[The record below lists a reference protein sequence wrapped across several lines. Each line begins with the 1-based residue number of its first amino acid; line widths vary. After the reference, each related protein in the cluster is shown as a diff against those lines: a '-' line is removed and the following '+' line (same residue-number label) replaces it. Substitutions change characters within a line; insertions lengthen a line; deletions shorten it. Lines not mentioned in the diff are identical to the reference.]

1 MGVNN
6 VISTEAY
13 QEKKAQFEMEIRN
26 KQKRVYN
33 TLSNLSALAKTRI
46 VTDMTVGFHNEIKI
60 LNDQEYVPDFRFVW
74 CGVKLHYRVYILVA
88 DTKNVKTNAGYCICT
103 ISSGLAAAGFVA
115 LYSFLHKHRANNK
128 GDAV

>member
-1 MGVNN
+1 MVA
-6 VISTEAY
+6 ITAETY
-13 QEKKAQFEMEIRN
+13 QQKKTQFEMEVRN
-26 KQKRVYN
+26 KQKRVY
-33 TLSNLSALAKTRI
+33 TMLLNLVSLAKTR
-46 VTDMTVGFHNEIKI
+46 VLSDMNLGFHNEIRI
-60 LNDQEYVPDFRFVW
+60 TNDQEYVPDFRFVW

-88 DTKNVKTNAGYCICT
+88 DTKNVKTNAGYCICS

>member
-1 MGVNN
+1 MVA
-6 VISTEAY
+6 ITAETY
-13 QEKKAQFEMEIRN
+13 QQKKTQFEMEVRN
-26 KQKRVYN
+26 KQKRVYS
-33 TLSNLSALAKTRI
+33 TLLNLSSLAKTR
-46 VTDMTVGFHNEIKI
+46 VVSDMNLGFHNEIKI
-60 LNDQEYVPDFRFVW
+60 INDQEYVPDFKFVW

-88 DTKNVKTNAGYCICT
+88 DTKNVKTNAGYCICS